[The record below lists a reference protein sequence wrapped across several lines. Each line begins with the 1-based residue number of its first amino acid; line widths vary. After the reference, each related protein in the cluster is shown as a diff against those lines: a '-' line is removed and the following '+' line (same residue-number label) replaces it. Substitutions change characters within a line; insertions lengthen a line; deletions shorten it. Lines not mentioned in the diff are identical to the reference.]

1 MPSPVPSGALAVA
14 YRRICIRCVRSL
26 IKDPGGNCSFDD
38 PASKKCAHCAKKKEK
53 CHPIPSYVAE
63 EFDELLLAGDDHD
76 GITAAAAKID
86 AAIRVADGEAP
97 RGQEE
102 LLAALLEE
110 TRALRREMHEMNQ
123 NQFELLRALGQF
135 LAPATPAPAP
145 APAPATPSGSKRKA
159 AAGGGSGKRARG
171 PGGKFVALQRGDVGF
186 VEGEGS
192 RPGGAVEE
200 DDVAAPEEQ
209 PAPEE

>member
-1 MPSPVPSGALAVA
+1 PSPVLSGALAVA

-26 IKDPGGNCSFDD
+26 IKDPGGNCSFDN

-53 CHPIPSYVAE
+53 CHLVK
-63 EFDELLLAGDDHD
+63 FDKLLLAGDNYNR
-76 GITAAAAKID
+76 ITTAAAKID
-86 AAIRVADGEAP
+86 AAIR
-97 RGQEE
+97 

-110 TRALRREMHEMNQ
+110 TRAFKKKIHKINQ
-123 NQFELLRALGQF
+123 NQFALGQF

-145 APAPATPSGSKRKA
+145 APASATPSGSKRKA
-159 AAGGGSGKRARG
+159 TASNSNKKRARG
-171 PGGKFVALQRGDVGF
+171 PRGKFVALQKGDVGF
-186 VEGEGS
+186 VKGEGS

-200 DDVAAPEEQ
+200 DNVAAPEEQ